1 VFIRKIEVFLVA
13 IVAATTLIASVCFAG
28 VTAPEVSAQSAQ
40 TAKSAVLTGIDVLE
54 RDSFRQLDGRRIGL
68 ITNQTGINV
77 DGISTIQLLHDASNI
92 QLRAIFSPEHGLL
105 GKLDIPLIENSVD
118 SKTGIKVFSLYGST
132 RKPEADMLDGLDTLV
147 FDIQDIGTRF
157 YTYISTMG
165 LAMQAAAENNKRFV
179 VLDRPNPIN
188 GLTVSGP
195 VLDEGRQSFTGFHR
209 LPIRHGMTI
218 GELARMIKADLALEL
233 ELEIV
238 QLEGWNRA
246 GYFDTT
252 GLPWI
257 NPSPNMRSLTEA
269 ILYPGIG
276 LLETTNLSVGRGTD
290 TPFELFGA
298 PWLDGNQLARELK
311 QLKLPGISF
320 NAIRFT
326 PDASKFEGELCEG
339 VSFRITDRKQFEPVR
354 SGLEIAV
361 QLRRLYPQQWE
372 VESYDRLLVNAAVL
386 DAVRQARPYA
396 DIHEAFVDDLQTFIG
411 HRAGFLIYK

>member
-1 VFIRKIEVFLVA
+1 MVV
-13 IVAATTLIASVCFAG
+13 ASVCFAG
-28 VTAPEVSAQSAQ
+28 MTNSEVAAHPHQ
-40 TAKSAVLTGIDVLE
+40 TINGNTLSGIDVLE
-54 RDSFRQLDGRRIGL
+54 RNGFRQLAGQRIGL
-68 ITNQTGINV
+68 ITNQTGINAA
-77 DGISTIQLLHDASNI
+77 GISTIQLFHDAGNI
-92 QLRAIFSPEHGLL
+92 KLRAIFSPEHGLL

-118 SKTGIKVFSLYGST
+118 SKTGIEVFSLYGNT
-132 RKPEADMLDGLDTLV
+132 RKPEAEMLNGIDTLV

-195 VLDEGRQSFTGFHR
+195 VLNEGRQSFTGFHR
-209 LPIRHGMTI
+209 LPVRHGMTI

-233 ELEIV
+233 ELEVIE
-238 QLEGWNRA
+238 LEGWHRA
-246 GYFDTT
+246 DYFDAT

-269 ILYPGIG
+269 ILYPGVG

-298 PWLDGNQLARELK
+298 PWLDGNTLTQELNQLE
-311 QLKLPGISF
+311 LPGVVF
-320 NAIRFT
+320 TAIKFT
-326 PDASKFEGELCEG
+326 PDASKFKGELCEG
-339 VSFRITDRKQFEPVR
+339 VSIRITDREQFESVR

-372 VESYDRLLVNAAVL
+372 IERYDRLLVNAAVL
-386 DAVRQARPYA
+386 DAIRQTRPYA
-396 DIHEAFVDDLQTFIG
+396 DIHEAYIDDLRNFID
-411 HRAGFLIYK
+411 HRGRFLIYR

>member
-1 VFIRKIEVFLVA
+1 MIIRKIKLFLPV
-13 IVAATTLIASVCFAG
+13 IVASTVFAAGICFAG
-28 VTAPEVSAQSAQ
+28 TMNSETPASAHHPVE
-40 TAKSAVLTGIDVLE
+40 TTVLTGIDILE
-54 RDSFRQLDGRRIGL
+54 RNSFRQLESQRIGL
-68 ITNQTGINV
+68 ITNQTGINTA
-77 DGISTIQLLHDASNI
+77 GISTIQLLNDAKNI
-92 QLRAIFSPEHGLL
+92 DLRAIFSPEHGLL
-105 GKLDIPLIENSVD
+105 GKLDIPQIENSVD
-118 SKTGIKVFSLYGST
+118 TRTGMEVFSLYGST
-132 RKPEADMLDGLDTLV
+132 RKPEAHMLEAIDTLV

-165 LAMQAAAENNKRFV
+165 LAMQAAAEHSKRFV

-195 VLDEGRQSFTGFHR
+195 MLDDGRQSFTGFHH
-209 LPIRHGMTI
+209 LPVRHGMTI
-218 GELARMIKADLALEL
+218 GELALMIKADLVLDL
-233 ELEIV
+233 ELEII
-238 QLEGWNRA
+238 QLEGWQRKDF
-246 GYFDTT
+246 FDTT
-252 GLPWI
+252 GLPWV

-298 PWLDGNQLARELK
+298 PWLDGNQLARELG

-320 NAIRFT
+320 TPIRYT

-339 VSFRITDRKQFEPVR
+339 VGIRITDREKFESVR

-372 VESYDRLLVNAAVL
+372 VEKYDRLLVNTAVL
-386 DAVRQARPYA
+386 SAVRQARPYA
-396 DIHEAFVDDLQTFIG
+396 DIHALFVDDLQTFIG